1 MRIFLLIF
9 SILSVVGTTCGQ
21 VKFDDYFT
29 TKSMRLDYYHAG
41 NSEDDYYFLDE
52 VIEEPFWGGNKN
64 YLVDDRNMG
73 NQQFASCSRCKPHA
87 RQR

>member
-1 MRIFLLIF
+1 MNMRISFLIL

-52 VIEEPFWGGNKN
+52 VIERLLLMICMILLP
-64 YLVDDRNMG
+64 
-73 NQQFASCSRCKPHA
+73 
-87 RQR
+87 